1 MKKILV
7 LSVGMLLL
15 VSSCGTYTESGA
27 VTGGWFGSIIGSAIG
42 GITGGPRGSDIG
54 TLVGMAGGAVV
65 GAAIGQAAENAQQQ
79 KYEDY
84 RRQRQERA
92 DDRLYGFD
100 ENFNSSPCQVVPATE
115 SCLEIRNPHLID
127 SSRDGVLTRGEEARM
142 VFEIFNTSTKPV
154 FHVLPMVRELT
165 GNKHIRVSENVL
177 VESIMPG
184 KGIRYTAVIRADDR
198 LHDGEAMFRISVFQG
213 SKEMASQ
220 AREFRIITSKR

>member
-100 ENFNSSPCQVVPATE
+100 ENFNSSHRQVVPATE

>member
-100 ENFNSSPCQVVPATE
+100 ENFNSSPRQVVLATE